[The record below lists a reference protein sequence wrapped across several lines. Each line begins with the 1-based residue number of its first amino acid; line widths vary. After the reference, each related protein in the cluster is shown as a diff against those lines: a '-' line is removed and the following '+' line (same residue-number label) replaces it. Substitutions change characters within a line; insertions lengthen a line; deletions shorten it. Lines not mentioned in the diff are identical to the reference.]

1 VANFIALYDACVL
14 YPAPLRD
21 LLMHLAMTD
30 LYRPKWTNEI
40 HEEWIRNVLANRP
53 DLTRIQL
60 ERTRELMNS
69 NVRDCLVEG
78 YEKLIPALSLPDPND
93 RHVLAAA
100 IRSSSSVIVT
110 YNLKDFPDKA
120 IKEFGIAAQHPDDFL
135 IHLLDLAPDLVC
147 AAAQRQ
153 RLSLKRPPMSIK
165 EYLNCLARQSLPK
178 SVEKLK
184 ELIGLEPD

>member
-21 LLMHLAMTD
+21 LLMHLAITD
-30 LYRPKWTNEI
+30 LYRAKWTNEI
-40 HEEWIRNVLANRP
+40 HEEWMRNVLANRP
-53 DLTRIQL
+53 DLTRTQL
-60 ERTRELMNS
+60 ERTRELMNA

-78 YEKLIPALSLPDPND
+78 YEKLIPALTLPDPDD
-93 RHVLAAA
+93 RHILAAA

-120 IKEFGIAAQHPDDFL
+120 MKEFGITAQHPDDFL

-153 RLSLKRPPMSIK
+153 RLSLKRPPMDAE
-165 EYLNCLARQSLPK
+165 EYLKCLARQSL
-178 SVEKLK
+178 SNTVEKLR
-184 ELIGLEPD
+184 EFIDEI